1 MTEMK
6 KIKLV
11 EDTISKDD
19 VQQLICWLETNP
31 RLTKGYQTQEFEKE
45 WSAFNGSKYSIFVNS
60 GSSANLGIVSALV
73 QSGRLKNNKV
83 LVPSVSWST
92 TISPVIQCGLEPIL
106 VDADKDNLG
115 MCPIDLE
122 RKIKE
127 HNPSACIIVHVLGFP
142 CDMKPILQICE
153 DSECILIEDSCESVG
168 SVYSGKKT
176 GCFGLASSFSFYF
189 GHHMSTIEGGMI
201 CTDDY
206 DFYQLLKSIRSH
218 GWDRDLD
225 DETKL
230 ELREKHEVNDFN
242 ALYTFYYDGFNLRST
257 DLQSFIG
264 RNQLKNLPHTISKRK
279 SNFDLYQTLMDIP
292 WKPNPRGDIISNFAY
307 PIIAEN
313 KTQIVNELRENNIEC
328 RPLICGS
335 IGRQPFWVKRYGI
348 HKMEVADRIH
358 DYGLYVPNHQ
368 DMSDDD
374 VYRVCEVVN
383 NMKNY

>member
-1 MTEMK
+1 LK

-11 EDTISKDD
+11 EDTISNDD
-19 VQQLICWLETNP
+19 IQQLIGWLETNP

-45 WSAFNGSKYSIFVNS
+45 WSAFNGSKYSVFVNS

-83 LVPSVSWST
+83 LVPAVSWST
-92 TISPVIQCGLEPIL
+92 TVAPVIQCGLEPIL

-127 HNPSACIIVHVLGFP
+127 HNPAACIIVHVLGFP
-142 CDMKPILQICE
+142 CDMKSILQICE
-153 DSECILIEDSCESVG
+153 DNHCILIEDSCESVG

-225 DETKL
+225 KSTQRK
-230 ELREKHEVNDFN
+230 LREDHNVNEFN

-257 DLQSFIG
+257 DLQAFIG

-279 SNFDLYQTLMDIP
+279 SNFEIYQSEIQSS
-292 WKPNPRGDIISNFAY
+292 WKPNPIGDIISNFAY
-307 PIIAEN
+307 PIIT
-313 KTQIVNELRENNIEC
+313 KKRNELIETLSENEIEY

-335 IGRQPFWVKRYGI
+335 IGRQPFWIKRFGI
-348 HKMEVADRIH
+348 HNMEFADKIYE
-358 DYGLYVPNHQ
+358 YGLYVPNHQ

-374 VYRVCEVVN
+374 VYRVCEIVN
-383 NMKNY
+383 RELDN

>member
-19 VQQLICWLETNP
+19 VQQLIAWLETNP
-31 RLTKGYQTQEFEKE
+31 ILTKGYQTQEFEKE
-45 WSAFNGSKYSIFVNS
+45 WSAFNGSKYSVFVNS
-60 GSSANLGIVSALV
+60 GSSANLGIVSALI

-83 LVPSVSWST
+83 LVPAVSWST
-92 TISPVIQCGLEPIL
+92 TIAPVIQCGLEPIL

-127 HNPSACIIVHVLGFP
+127 HNPAACIIVHVLGFP

-153 DSECILIEDSCESVG
+153 DSDCILIEDSCESVG

-225 DETKL
+225 EGTKL
-230 ELREKHEVNDFN
+230 ELRETHKVEDFN

-257 DLQSFIG
+257 DLQAFIG

-279 SNFDLYQTLMDIP
+279 SNFDLYQNLMNIP
-292 WKPNPRGDIISNFAY
+292 WKPNPKGDIISNFAY
-307 PIIAEN
+307 PIITEN
-313 KTQIVNELRENNIEC
+313 KKQMVNVLQENNIEC

-335 IGRQPFWVKRYGI
+335 IGRQPFWVKRYGV

-358 DYGLYVPNHQ
+358 DCGLYVPNHQ
-368 DMSDDD
+368 DMSNDD
-374 VYRVCEVVN
+374 VYRVCEIVN
-383 NMKNY
+383 RKLDN

>member
-1 MTEMK
+1 MK

-11 EDTISKDD
+11 EDTISNDD
-19 VQQLICWLETNP
+19 IQQLIGWLETNP

-45 WSAFNGSKYSIFVNS
+45 WGAFNGSKYSVFVNS
-60 GSSANLGIVSALV
+60 GSSANLGIVSALI
-73 QSGRLKNNKV
+73 QSGRLKNNKI
-83 LVPSVSWST
+83 LVPAVSWST
-92 TISPVIQCGLEPIL
+92 TVAPVIQCGLEPIL

-127 HNPSACIIVHVLGFP
+127 HNPAACIIVHVLGFP

-153 DSECILIEDSCESVG
+153 DSDCILIEDSCESVG

-225 DETKL
+225 EGTKL
-230 ELREKHEVNDFN
+230 ELRETHEVDDFN

-257 DLQSFIG
+257 DLQAFIG

-279 SNFDLYQTLMDIP
+279 SNFDLYQNLMNTP
-292 WKPNPRGDIISNFAY
+292 WKPNPKGDIISNFAY
-307 PIIAEN
+307 PIITEN
-313 KTQIVNELRENNIEC
+313 KKQMVNVLRENNIEC

-348 HKMEVADRIH
+348 HNMEVANRIH
-358 DYGLYVPNHQ
+358 DCGLYVPNHQ
-368 DMSDDD
+368 DMSNDD
-374 VYRVCEVVN
+374 VHRVCEVVN
-383 NMKNY
+383 KEN

>member
-1 MTEMK
+1 
-6 KIKLV
+6 
-11 EDTISKDD
+11 
-19 VQQLICWLETNP
+19 
-31 RLTKGYQTQEFEKE
+31 
-45 WSAFNGSKYSIFVNS
+45 
-60 GSSANLGIVSALV
+60 
-73 QSGRLKNNKV
+73 
-83 LVPSVSWST
+83 
-92 TISPVIQCGLEPIL
+92 

-127 HNPSACIIVHVLGFP
+127 HNPAACIIVHVLGFP

-153 DSECILIEDSCESVG
+153 DSDCILIEDSCESVG

-225 DETKL
+225 EGTKL
-230 ELREKHEVNDFN
+230 ELRETHKVEDFN

-257 DLQSFIG
+257 DLQAFIG

-279 SNFDLYQTLMDIP
+279 SNFDLYQNLMNTP
-292 WKPNPRGDIISNFAY
+292 WKPNPKGDIISNFAY
-307 PIIAEN
+307 PIITEN
-313 KTQIVNELRENNIEC
+313 KKQMVNVLRENNIEC

-348 HKMEVADRIH
+348 HNMEVANRIH
-358 DYGLYVPNHQ
+358 DCGLYVPNHQ
-368 DMSDDD
+368 DMSNDD
-374 VYRVCEVVN
+374 VHRVCEVVN
-383 NMKNY
+383 KEN